1 MRKKHFLYFF
11 ILLSY
16 TAQAQ
21 LFNYNPIEISV
32 GPCAFNAFYIKQ
44 NKIKSVKIIMVD
56 KPDGAV
62 IIDKG
67 SAQVYEFD
75 SIGRII
81 RYYYTILKNVERE
94 EVEVPAIVKRGKIIR
109 QATTKMVT
117 RYINDTIFANIF
129 YDKQNRIISK
139 RIKTNDYYDTFYY
152 EYNTEGNIK
161 KELHCKETNVSEN
174 KTEFKL
180 GVQTILSSETFEYV
194 KASKT
199 QTQKK
204 CLNDEGR
211 EYKKC
216 IINYDESGNILSENY
231 NYLVSWMFRETNYE
245 YDMADR
251 VIKQTVNSNENGEI
265 KTSKTFEYDKKNML
279 VSEKNYKNN
288 ELLSETSYLYDEG
301 AKVPSSR
308 LIRDHKNASIGIVKF
323 IYSFY

>member
-1 MRKKHFLYFF
+1 
-11 ILLSY
+11 
-16 TAQAQ
+16 
-21 LFNYNPIEISV
+21 
-32 GPCAFNAFYIKQ
+32 
-44 NKIKSVKIIMVD
+44 MVD

-75 SIGRII
+75 ADGKVI

-94 EVEVPAIVKRGKIIR
+94 EVDVPAIIKRGKVIR
-109 QATTKMVT
+109 AATTKMVT

-129 YDKQNRIISK
+129 YDNQNRIVAK
-139 RIKTNDYYDTFYY
+139 RVRINDFYDTYYY
-152 EYNTEGNIK
+152 EYNAEGNIK

-174 KTEFKL
+174 KNEFKL

-194 KASKT
+194 KLSKT

-204 CLNDEGR
+204 CFNDEGR

-216 IINYDESGNILSENY
+216 IINYDDTGNIISENY
-231 NYLVSWMFRETNYE
+231 NYLVSWMFRESNYE
-245 YDMADR
+245 YGTTDR
-251 VIKQTVNSNENGEI
+251 VTKLSINSNENGDM
-265 KTSKTFEYDKKNML
+265 KTATTYEYDKKGML
-279 VSEKNYKNN
+279 VSEKFYKNN
-288 ELLSETSYLYDEG
+288 VLLTETSYLYEDG
-301 AKVPSSR
+301 VQIPNSK